1 MIKYIFP
8 QNTLKLYLY
17 FVFIFKKYIV
27 PIDIDT
33 ICIYYSCLVNNSFD
47 NFSW

>member
-1 MIKYIFP
+1 MIKYTFS
-8 QNTLKLYLY
+8 QNTFKLSLY
-17 FVFIFKKYIV
+17 FFFIFQKYIV
-27 PIDIDT
+27 PIELNT